1 MSIPKKV
8 TGTVAI
14 PVLAFLILE
23 AVCLA
28 HGEHLITNIKSFDNF
43 VVYTAIVMMSGFV
56 GNWWYAAAI
65 IVLVLVFSILI
76 FEHTRFGYD
85 YEVLKHGQKTA
96 VNMGVREVPN
106 ALICYTICGG
116 LMGIVGFLN
125 AAFAVL
131 SNEVTA
137 SMQAIINA
145 VLLVIFLIYLNNEKR
160 LLSRIVKR

>member
-43 VVYTAIVMMSGFV
+43 VVYTAIVMMFGFV

-116 LMGIVGFLN
+116 LYGDAECGICGFVQRGDCVDAGDHQCR
-125 AAFAVL
+125 AACDFPDI
-131 SNEVTA
+131 SE
-137 SMQAIINA
+137 Q
-145 VLLVIFLIYLNNEKR
+145 
-160 LLSRIVKR
+160 